1 MNYLDYKI
9 LIFSLISM
17 GFFGGFTHCV
27 GMCSPFVFSQINN
40 RLSNIKIEQYNLL
53 NKIRNFALI
62 SYHLGRITTYG
73 LIGLLI
79 SIIGS
84 GFSHNIFFKIIASTF
99 LFIASISFLKG
110 CFAGS
115 KKLINFKFSA
125 FCKIKFLINKFL
137 FIEFLKSFFRKQI
150 NIFSFK
156 IIAKIIGKLIVNPTG
171 FKGYFLGLLLG
182 FIPCG
187 LLYSAFIMVAV
198 IDKPIIAMTGML
210 LFGISTIP
218 ALLISGIGGYFI
230 LENLKFI
237 WLFRIIS
244 ITNFLLLNFM
254 ALKIIKS

>member
-40 RLSNIKIEQYNLL
+40 RLTNIKIEDYNLFS
-53 NKIRNFALI
+53 KIRNLSLI

-73 LIGLLI
+73 LIGFLI
-79 SIIGS
+79 SMVGT
-84 GFSHNIFFKIIASTF
+84 GFSNNVFFKIIASTF
-99 LFIASISFLKG
+99 LFVASISFLKV
-110 CFAGS
+110 CFVDRKKS
-115 KKLINFKFSA
+115 KNFKFS
-125 FCKIKFLINKFL
+125 FFYKIKFLINKFL
-137 FIEFLKSFFRKQI
+137 FIESLKNFFRKQI
-150 NIFSFK
+150 NILSLK
-156 IIAKIIGKLIVNPTG
+156 IVSKTIGKLIVNPTG
-171 FKGYFLGLLLG
+171 FRGYFLGLLLG

-187 LLYSAFIMVAV
+187 LLYSAFMTVAV
-198 IDKPIIAMTGML
+198 IDKPIIAMTGMI
-210 LFGISTIP
+210 LFGFATVP
-218 ALLISGIGGYFI
+218 ALLVSGIGGYFI
-230 LENLKFI
+230 LGNLKFV